1 MRRSLFEQDHEDF
14 RGLVHSFLEKEFA
27 PNAAAWTAAGL
38 IPKNAYRRAG
48 EQGLL
53 GTAVPVE
60 HGGGGV
66 DDIRFPYVLMEEAAK
81 LGAPLGG
88 IPVHLFVTTPYY
100 LSLCTPEQA
109 ARWLP
114 GIASGALMTSIAMSE
129 PGTGS
134 DLAGIQTTA
143 VRDGDHYI
151 LNGAKTFITGGINA
165 DLVIVVARTSAD
177 PENRRHGLTLL
188 VVEDAMPG
196 FTRGRKLEKLGFR
209 ATDTAELF
217 FDEVRVPVA
226 NRLGEEGRAFEY
238 LTSNLGVERLQI
250 AVAAVTQ
257 ARAAIDTTI
266 EYVRNRE
273 VFGGKL
279 SRFQNTK
286 FVLAECE
293 TEFEAAQVLLDRGIE
308 ELLAGRLDAA
318 DAAKIKLFCTEVQ
331 GRVVDRCV
339 QLHGGYGYM
348 LEYDITR
355 LYADARV
362 TRIYGGSSEIMKLI
376 IAKSLAL

>member
-1 MRRSLFEQDHEDF
+1 MYRPLFEQDHEDF
-14 RGLVHSFLEKEFA
+14 RALARSFLEKEFA
-27 PNAAAWTAAGL
+27 PHADEWTAAGL
-38 IPKNAYRRAG
+38 VPKEAYRRAG

-53 GTAVPVE
+53 GTAVPTE
-60 HGGGGV
+60 YGGGGV
-66 DDIRFPYVLMEEAAK
+66 DDFRFPYVLMEEAAK

-100 LSLCTPEQA
+100 LRLCTPEQA

-114 GIASGALMTSIAMSE
+114 GIASGETMTSIAMSE

-134 DLAGIQTTA
+134 DLAGIRTTA
-143 VRDGDHYI
+143 VRDGDHYV

-165 DLVIVVARTSAD
+165 GLVIVAARTSTD
-177 PENRRHGLTLL
+177 PDNRRAGLTLI
-188 VVEDAMPG
+188 VVEDGTPG
-196 FTRGRKLEKLGFR
+196 FTRGRKLEKLGVR

-217 FDEVRVPVA
+217 FDDVRVPVA

-250 AVAAVTQ
+250 AVNAVVQ
-257 ARAAIDTTI
+257 ARAAIDRTI
-266 EYVRNRE
+266 DYVRQRE
-273 VFGGKL
+273 VFGGSL

-286 FVLAECE
+286 FMLAESE
-293 TEFEAAQVLLDRGIE
+293 TEFEAAQVLLDRAVE
-308 ELLAGRLDAA
+308 ELLAGRLEAA
-318 DAAKIKLFCTEVQ
+318 DAAKVKLFCTEAQ
-331 GRVVDRCV
+331 GRIVDRCV

-348 LEYDITR
+348 LEYEITR

-362 TRIYGGSSEIMKLI
+362 TRIYGGSSEVMKLI